1 MPSRLAV
8 VLLCLAPL
16 SHAFAQTPA
25 PNPLPRMQQIIH
37 SYTDDKTFMGTV
49 LVVKNGNALIDQ
61 GYGSADLEWS
71 IPNSPDTRFRL
82 GSITK
87 QFTAASIL
95 LLAKRG
101 KLNIDDPISKYLP
114 DAPPAETKFFLKVVD
129 AEIEFFRDSATHAIN
144 RLILYQGDVQ
154 HEGKK

>member
-1 MPSRLAV
+1 
-8 VLLCLAPL
+8 
-16 SHAFAQTPA
+16 
-25 PNPLPRMQQIIH
+25 MQQIIH

-49 LVVKNGNALIDQ
+49 LVVKNGKALIDQ

-129 AEIEFFRDSATHAIN
+129 AEIEFFRDSATQPSTASSST
-144 RLILYQGDVQ
+144 RATSSMRGKSSKPDQVST
-154 HEGKK
+154 GKKFYNRSSQETSL